1 MLGKGVGRRALRLT
15 SLSFPVEEEI
25 CNTGLSHGQKGGW
38 GNEDY
43 ARLRSFLVWETVF
56 AHKRSCG
63 RTQLALKLIIKQ
75 TFVCRSVSAL
85 KYRLRSNGTSSKG
98 LTEATLKE
106 HRMQWISAHICV
118 LGGGYVEAICL
129 LAEKKNCLTVS
140 LIRSTLFCF
149 LFSFSCGYGY
159 LLISENAVTHN

>member
-1 MLGKGVGRRALRLT
+1 MGPWLGFCEVFFGKIRYSHSTSLHRGIKMGSSNWCESLTKCCKGVGRRALRLT

-63 RTQLALKLIIKQ
+63 RTQLALKLNIKQ
-75 TFVCRSVSAL
+75 TFVYRSVSAL
-85 KYRLRSNGTSSKG
+85 KYRLRSNGRNIVKG
-98 LTEATLKE
+98 INGSYTQRT
-106 HRMQWISAHICV
+106 
-118 LGGGYVEAICL
+118 
-129 LAEKKNCLTVS
+129 
-140 LIRSTLFCF
+140 
-149 LFSFSCGYGY
+149 
-159 LLISENAVTHN
+159 